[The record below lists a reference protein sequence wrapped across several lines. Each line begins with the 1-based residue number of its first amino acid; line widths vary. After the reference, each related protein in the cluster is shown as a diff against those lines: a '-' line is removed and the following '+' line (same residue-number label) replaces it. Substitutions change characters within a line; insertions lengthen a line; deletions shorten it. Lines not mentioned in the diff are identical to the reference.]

1 MAILRVESAC
11 KFFGGLK
18 AVNQVSFEVKENCIL
33 GLIGPNGSGKTTMF
47 NLISGVRPVTSG
59 KIYFNNKD
67 ITKLKPHART
77 DLGIAR
83 TFQGNRIFKKMSVVE
98 NIMIACQCHTDISF
112 AKEVLSSKA
121 NKQIDEANIKKAE
134 ELIEL
139 VGISGYKD
147 YKAGDLPF
155 ALQAAMGIANA
166 LATQPK
172 LLLLDEPMAGMNQS
186 EAETMLELIRKIQS
200 LGITI
205 LLVEH
210 NMRAVMNI
218 SDRIVVLNDGIK
230 IAEGLP
236 AEIANNPEVISAYLG
251 GVKLA

>member
-18 AVNQVSFEVKENCIL
+18 AVNEVSFEVKENSIL

-47 NLISGVRPVTSG
+47 NLISGVRPVTAG
-59 KIYFNNKD
+59 KIYFNDQD
-67 ITKLKPHART
+67 ITKLRPHART
-77 DLGIAR
+77 KLGIAR
-83 TFQGNRIFKKMSVVE
+83 TFQGNRIFKNMSVVE
-98 NIMIACQCHTDISF
+98 NIMIACQCRTDISF
-112 AKEVLSSKA
+112 AKSVLSPKA
-121 NKQIDEANIKKAE
+121 NNKINEKNLVKAE
-134 ELIEL
+134 KLIEL
-139 VGISGYKD
+139 VGISDYKD

-166 LATQPK
+166 LATNPK

-186 EAETMLELIRKIQS
+186 EAETMLKLIRKIQS

-218 SDRIVVLNDGIK
+218 SDKIVVLNDGIK
-230 IAEGLP
+230 IAEGVP
-236 AEIANNPEVISAYLG
+236 EEIASNPEVISAYLG